1 MKIDVNV
8 KAVTTLDIDLEEA
21 FRILC
26 KVLHMDFVLDD
37 DIEFFIKK
45 NTYGENSVYHIVNS
59 HDECFDDRGDLFV
72 ALRNVAVNIFPNLEF
87 RSASYIYNN

>member
-1 MKIDVNV
+1 
-8 KAVTTLDIDLEEA
+8 
-21 FRILC
+21 
-26 KVLHMDFVLDD
+26 MDFVLEDD
-37 DIEFFIKK
+37 SEFFIKK
-45 NTYGENSVYHIVNS
+45 NTYGENSVYRIVNG